1 MEVICQAQFDGYDE
15 ADAGISAYITN
26 LQESDG
32 RIVTVR
38 VGDDIKIANALLQDT
53 SVTEKLT
60 FHGLRN
66 GEPYT
71 VKCDIYSEGR
81 VKSVCTV
88 MYAGNAS
95 HIVCLTGRPKGG
107 MKKSTGRTGRCVM
120 NGISDV

>member
-15 ADAGISAYITN
+15 ADVGISVYITN

-53 SVTEKLT
+53 SATEKLT
-60 FHGLRN
+60 FHGLKN
-66 GEPYT
+66 GELYT
-71 VKCDIYSEGR
+71 VECSIYSEGK

-88 MYAGNAS
+88 MYAGKAS
-95 HIVCLTGRPKGG
+95 HICCLAGRPEGG
-107 MKKSTGRTGRCVM
+107 MKKSAGRAGRCVM
-120 NGISDV
+120 NGINNL